1 MFSVRGHSAGPLL
14 THVEGSVPGGRG
26 DGVGPTP
33 CMVLPGLLGVQSTL
47 QLEDWALM
55 TPITSAPGFAGDA
68 GGKEPANAGDIRG
81 TGLTPRSGRSPRG
94 GHGNPI

>member
-33 CMVLPGLLGVQSTL
+33 CMVLPGLLGVQSAL

-81 TGLTPRSGRSPRG
+81 TGLTPGSGRSPRG